1 MCVFL
6 RRARSYEWIVC
17 HLQLACKDGMLFL
30 IIILDCLHWDT
41 RCWPNCSGHER
52 RTESTGVSRT
62 AEKGCFTSMNRG
74 FPGDRRLE
82 SHKKKRV
89 VNSYGTLNV
98 LQFVSS
104 RWLTISEVYI
114 SKLKFYLLQSEMV
127 EILIPKTAFIVSEF
141 VRPWW
146 IPSPWTLTQNQPPLR
161 FPGKSDPWADWWY
174 IYRPTWNP

>member
-1 MCVFL
+1 
-6 RRARSYEWIVC
+6 
-17 HLQLACKDGMLFL
+17 
-30 IIILDCLHWDT
+30 
-41 RCWPNCSGHER
+41 
-52 RTESTGVSRT
+52 
-62 AEKGCFTSMNRG
+62 MNRG

-141 VRPWW
+141 VRPW
-146 IPSPWTLTQNQPPLR
+146 
-161 FPGKSDPWADWWY
+161 
-174 IYRPTWNP
+174 